1 MAEHDG
7 STDPAF
13 EKPLY
18 ELTTEQRSMLRI
30 VAGTIQGVQEEATDD
45 LNPEVAEILA
55 LCRSALVG
63 LVQRQRQ
70 EPSLGDLIRTRLAE
84 VNHG

>member
-1 MAEHDG
+1 MAENDG
-7 STDPAF
+7 NTAPTC
-13 EKPLY
+13 EKTYQLNP
-18 ELTTEQRSMLRI
+18 EQRVLLRL
-30 VAGTIQGVQEEATDD
+30 VGGVIEDVKEEATED
-45 LNPEVAEILA
+45 LNPEAAEILA